1 MGGMLCHRA
10 GRGLGAVVLIGL
22 FLAGCTMSNVGSA
35 PLAVPMAEPAPIP
48 TPIIPLTPPNPPV
61 PTDAPATYPL
71 VDREA
76 MPEPTPT
83 AVSPAPSAPGM
94 TRTLLLPYT
103 EFVVG
108 ESAEGR
114 PIEGFRFG
122 DGLFRLVFVGGIHGG
137 YEWNTIALAYEAL
150 DFFADHPNLI
160 PASVTLEI
168 IPSANPDGQYLI
180 TRQEGRIDPSFL
192 PAADIF
198 DGRFNARGVDLN
210 RNWDCRWT
218 PDAVWRNQP
227 ISGGQYPFSEPESG
241 ALATYFLGQRPALVV
256 FWHSAADGVYAS
268 GCPETHAPSFE
279 LAALYGGVSGYPVYE
294 SFQVYPVTGDA
305 GDWLTTQGVASFSVE
320 LINHEDTDWAKNLAG
335 MKAILTHFDRQIY

>member
-1 MGGMLCHRA
+1 MVGMLCHRV

-22 FLAGCTMSNVGSA
+22 FLAGCTMSNIGSV
-35 PLAVPMAEPAPIP
+35 PLAVPMAEQAPIP
-48 TPIIPLTPPNPPV
+48 TPIVTPAPPNPVV
-61 PTDAPATYPL
+61 PTDTPATYPP

-76 MPEPTPT
+76 MPELTPTVVSPTPF
-83 AVSPAPSAPGM
+83 APGL
-94 TRTLLLPYT
+94 TRTVPLPYT

-108 ESAEGR
+108 KSAEGR

-150 DFFADHPNLI
+150 DFYADHPNLI

-168 IPSANPDGQYLI
+168 VPSANPDGQYLV
-180 TRQEGRIDPSFL
+180 TQQEGRIDPSFR
-192 PAADIF
+192 PASDTF
-198 DGRFNARGVDLN
+198 DGRVNARGVDLN

-227 ISGGQYPFSEPESG
+227 ISGGEHPFSEPESS
-241 ALATYFLGQRPALVV
+241 ALAAYFLTVRPSLVV
-256 FWHSAADGVYAS
+256 FFHSAADGVYAS
-268 GCPETHAPSFE
+268 GCPEPHARSYE
-279 LAALYGGVSGYPVYE
+279 LAALYGEAGGYPIYE